1 MTSGV
6 SLAGPVDGG
15 LCRRYERST
24 PFDVKTA
31 TEVVP
36 GAVTTGGGTGAVDG
50 GAVDGGA
57 TEGGAV
63 DGATTALGFFV
74 CPCAPLQAANIG
86 TTTAIGIQSMRRATP
101 RG

>member
-50 GAVDGGA
+50 GAI
-57 TEGGAV
+57 EGGAV

>member
-36 GAVTTGGGTGAVDG
+36 GAVTMGGGTGAVDG
-50 GAVDGGA
+50 GAI
-57 TEGGAV
+57 EGGAV